1 MFSRMK
7 KARARLST
15 RLEAVFSFWMPL
27 FKGDKKGMYS
37 EGTENTEG
45 TQNICN
51 IMAER
56 TENI

>member
-7 KARARLST
+7 KARARLYT

-27 FKGDKKGMYS
+27 YKGDKKGMHS
-37 EGTENTEG
+37 EGTENNEG

-51 IMAER
+51 IMAEI